1 MEYVVYELLYRTV
14 LGSTR
19 VYIGYTSDLGAR
31 KRWHKLLPKKFA
43 KCMAAGSARFRVLE
57 SGLASAGCA
66 RAAEAL
72 WAARAIKKQPA
83 NARGG
88 PWLLP
93 TLAGGWQAEVE
104 AVARARSLA
113 TLRTIADTN
122 PRGNLFRHL
131 RGLRFLRAS
140 EAPDGAPVTRGA
152 FVFKS
157 RSGVPGTAHRRR
169 LVREGSKS
177 PAELQRLHR
186 GQNPQTT
193 RARETAKRSRS

>member
-1 MEYVVYELLYRTV
+1 MYEILFRTL

-57 SGLASAGCA
+57 SGLASVGCA
-66 RAAEAL
+66 RAVEAL
-72 WAARAIKKQPA
+72 WAARAINNQPT
-83 NARGG
+83 NARGR

-93 TLAGGWQAEVE
+93 TLAGGWQAEVK
-104 AVARARSLA
+104 AVARARSLT
-113 TLRTIADTN
+113 TLRAIADTN
-122 PRGNLFRHL
+122 PRGNLYRHL
-131 RGLRFLRAS
+131 RGLVFLRAS
-140 EAPDGAPVTRGA
+140 EAPEDAPVTRGA

-157 RSGVPGTAHRRR
+157 RSGVPGNAYRAR
-169 LVREGSKS
+169 LVRKGSKT
-177 PAELQRLHR
+177 PAQLQRLHR
-186 GQNPQTT
+186 GQNPKTT